1 MQAEALRGSYII
13 GPVFAPDFRHG
24 IAQAPLGYSPAA
36 AVKWRGGVSMRA
48 SAYVR
53 SCEKM
58 HAGEQ
63 RMWVSLF
70 VTAAI
75 IVFIAL
81 QSLGPWG

>member
-1 MQAEALRGSYII
+1 
-13 GPVFAPDFRHG
+13 
-24 IAQAPLGYSPAA
+24 
-36 AVKWRGGVSMRA
+36 MRA

-63 RMWVSLF
+63 GMWVSLF
-70 VTAAI
+70 LTAAV

-81 QSLGPWG
+81 QSLGPVSLNP

>member
-1 MQAEALRGSYII
+1 
-13 GPVFAPDFRHG
+13 
-24 IAQAPLGYSPAA
+24 
-36 AVKWRGGVSMRA
+36 MRA
-48 SAYVR
+48 SAYVG

-63 RMWVSLF
+63 GMWVSLF

-81 QSLGPWG
+81 QSLSPVSLYPGG

>member
-1 MQAEALRGSYII
+1 
-13 GPVFAPDFRHG
+13 
-24 IAQAPLGYSPAA
+24 
-36 AVKWRGGVSMRA
+36 MRA

-63 RMWVSLF
+63 GMWVSLF
-70 VTAAI
+70 MTAAI

-81 QSLGPWG
+81 QSLSSASLSPWG